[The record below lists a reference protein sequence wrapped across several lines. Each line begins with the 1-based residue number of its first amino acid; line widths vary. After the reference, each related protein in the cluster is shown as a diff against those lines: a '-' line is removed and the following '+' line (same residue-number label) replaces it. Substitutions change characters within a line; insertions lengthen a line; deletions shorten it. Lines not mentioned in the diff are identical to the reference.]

1 MILQQLTIH
10 NIASIEDAF
19 IDFEAEPLKSSE
31 VFLISGKTGAGKT
44 TILDSI
50 CLALYNN
57 TPRLLFSDM
66 QGDVMDEGKSIDVK
80 NTAQLM
86 RKNTGE
92 AFVKLTFIGTDEM
105 HYEATWSIQRANR
118 RVEGRIQNVKR
129 ELKNLD
135 TGLSLQ
141 NLKEINPYIKDK
153 ALGMD
158 LNQFCRTTMLAQGEF
173 TQFLKGKDDE
183 KASILAKITNSS
195 GYKEI
200 GSKIYQICSEKKNEW
215 NTAQDR
221 VKNVVTLDEATVVA
235 KQKELEE
242 KNQEYSKFKKEKEEK
257 DAKLNWQRKEKEL
270 VPQVQQAEER
280 LDEISKL
287 VSSEAFSQEETL
299 VQNWQETIDAR
310 RWLLER
316 NESAEKKAR
325 LSIELENLSSKFQ
338 QLKDG
343 ELALEQIIEQKRDE
357 TQQIESFL
365 SNVADK
371 VPVYEQAQTIKEKL
385 ELISTGRN
393 YIDSVKENILAEEK
407 KLNEELQQTKQKAE
421 NCHNEAL
428 KELNAKKE
436 ELKDRQAELD
446 KANLKALRQQMT
458 DNDKELHALSS
469 ALEQLQLI
477 RKLDQELSDSN
488 LQLQGLTKKA
498 AEAKVRMDICKENRE
513 KLSDTVN
520 NWAKNIRSKLRAGD
534 ICPVCQQK
542 IVHEIPHEDLLNSL
556 YQQANDAFNEA
567 EKAFK
572 DAEKAENKEIA
583 NSSKLS
589 ELLDQARQNADQ
601 NAWINRV
608 KPQDEE
614 NLAWTVPAIQK
625 LTEGQK
631 RLTSHAEELKVTIDK
646 AEGVENVVRNLQRER
661 DNLETKERTTKDE
674 VNQANNAIKGCEGQ
688 IHTYKELISSKLLDM
703 NKAEQFINS
712 LIRMENWVSNWKE
725 MPDAFRDELSTATTL
740 YNNKV
745 QEKQSKVQELNKLN
759 DEHENTKQLLFKMQ
773 ETVPA
778 WKSIYAHEAKEMAR
792 LSTLAQTLQNELNT
806 NKVQWENADNNESKA
821 SKNLSVFWQKHAEL
835 TEERM
840 NLLASYSLTD
850 IQAKI
855 KELNRKKEDKISA
868 ETLYNTLKK
877 QLNEHLEKKPV
888 YSEEETEEFLAAK
901 VEEAEV
907 YMAGLN
913 RDTGAIEQELRTDQE
928 NKLRL
933 TALIAD
939 ATEKE
944 RIFKLWDRLRELIG
958 DATGAKFEKI
968 ALSYIL
974 ANLIDSA
981 NTYMKTLTDRYTLSV
996 EPGSYVI
1003 FIEDA
1008 YQGYAKRAASTI
1020 SGGESFLVSLALA
1033 LALSDIGQNLKVNTL
1048 FIDEGFGSLSGEPL
1062 QHAIETLQSLHS
1074 KVGRQVGIISHIEE
1088 VQERIPVQIQVLQ
1101 NGMES
1106 KSTIKILP
1114 EI

>member
-66 QGDVMDEGKSIDVK
+66 QGDVMEEGKPIDVR

-118 RVEGRIQNVKR
+118 RVEGRIQNIKR
-129 ELKNLD
+129 ELRNLD
-135 TGLSLQ
+135 TGTSLQ
-141 NLKEINPYIKDK
+141 SSKEINPYIKDK

-195 GYKEI
+195 GFKEI
-200 GSKIYQICSEKKNEW
+200 GSKIYQICSDKKSEW
-215 NTAQDR
+215 NTAQEK
-221 VKNVVTLDEATVVA
+221 VKNVVTLDEETVAA

-242 KNQEYSKFKKEKEEK
+242 MNQKYSNFKKEKDEK
-257 DAKLNWQRKEKEL
+257 YAKLKWLQEEKEL
-270 VPQVQQAEER
+270 IPKVQQAEDR
-280 LDEISKL
+280 LDKISKL
-287 VSSEAFSQEETL
+287 VSSEAFRQEETL
-299 VQNWQETIDAR
+299 VRNWQETIDAR
-310 RWLLER
+310 RWLSER
-316 NESAEKKAR
+316 NESAEKKTL
-325 LSIELENLSSKFQ
+325 LSNELENLSSKFQ

-343 ELALEQIIEQKRDE
+343 EMALEQKIELKRNE
-357 TQQIESFL
+357 IQQIESFL
-365 SNVADK
+365 SNEADK
-371 VPVYEQAQTIKEKL
+371 APVYEQAQTIKEKL
-385 ELISTGRN
+385 ELISTGR
-393 YIDSVKENILAEEK
+393 IFIASVKDNILVEEK
-407 KLNEELQQTKQKAE
+407 KLNGELQQTKQKAE
-421 NCHNEAL
+421 DCHNKAL
-428 KELNAKKE
+428 EELNAKKE
-436 ELKDRQAELD
+436 ELKSRQAELD
-446 KANLKALRQQMT
+446 KANLKMLRQQMI
-458 DNDKELHALSS
+458 DNEKELYNLSS
-469 ALEQLQLI
+469 ALEQLQSI
-477 RKLDQELSDSN
+477 QKLDQELSKSN
-488 LQLQGLTKKA
+488 SHLQELSQSTS
-498 AEAKVRMDICKENRE
+498 EAKVRMETCKENRE

-520 NWAKNIRSKLRAGD
+520 NWAKNIRGKLRAGD
-534 ICPVCQQK
+534 VCPVCQQK
-542 IVHEIPHEDLLNSL
+542 IAHDIPHEDLLNSL
-556 YQQANDAFNEA
+556 YQQANDAFEEA
-567 EKAFK
+567 EKVFK
-572 DAEKAENKEIA
+572 DLENAKNEEAA
-583 NSSKLS
+583 NSSNLS
-589 ELLDQARQNADQ
+589 KLLDRARQNANQ

-608 KPQDEE
+608 KPQNEE
-614 NLAWTVPAIQK
+614 NLAWTVPATQK
-625 LTEGQK
+625 LTEKQK
-631 RLTSHAEELKVTIDK
+631 RLTIYAEELKVAIDK
-646 AEGVENVVRNLQRER
+646 AEAVENVVRNLQRER
-661 DNLETKERTTKDE
+661 DSLETKERMTNDE
-674 VNQANNAIKGCEGQ
+674 VNQAHNAIKECEGQ
-688 IHTYKELISSKLLDM
+688 IHTNKELISSKQSDM
-703 NKAEQFINS
+703 NKAEQFISS
-712 LIRMENWVSNWKE
+712 LICMENWVNNWKE
-725 MPDAFRDELSTATTL
+725 QPDVFQKEMLTATSL
-740 YNNKV
+740 YYNKV
-745 QEKQSKVQELNKLN
+745 QDKQSKAQELNKLN
-759 DEHENTKQLLFKMQ
+759 DEHDNTKQLLFKMQ
-773 ETVPA
+773 ETVPE

-792 LSTLAQTLQNELNT
+792 LSTLAQTLHNELNT
-806 NKVQWENADNNESKA
+806 NRVQWENADNNESKA
-821 SKNLSVFWQKHAEL
+821 RNNLTGFWQKNTEL

-840 NLLASYSLTD
+840 NVLASYSLTD

-855 KELNRKKEDKISA
+855 KELNRKKEGKISA

-877 QLNEHLEKKPV
+877 QLNEHLEKKPA
-888 YSEEETEEFLAAK
+888 YSNEETEEFLAAK

-907 YMAGLN
+907 YMAVLN

-928 NKLRL
+928 NKDRL

-944 RIFKLWDRLRELIG
+944 RIFKLWDSLRELIG

-1008 YQGYAKRAASTI
+1008 YQGYTKRAASTI